1 MSSDAFTPQQLYL
14 LLPWDLPVQEQLTE
28 AEKTRLCKALHQLLQ
43 ALENTSYQQALD
55 LLDQELATLDMDD
68 IHPIEMPSTQTPLK
82 VWEVE
87 DYDRYFDIVHVQ
99 AQAPAICLVRGVL
112 LTYRMFLVLSH
123 QNRDLDPLQVK
134 QQKQGFASY
143 VYLLARV
150 FHLPLEK
157 A

>member
-1 MSSDAFTPQQLYL
+1 MSSNAFTPQQLYL
-14 LLPWDLPVQEQLTE
+14 LFPWDLPVQEQLTE
-28 AEKTRLCKALHQLLQ
+28 VEKTRLCKALNQLLQ
-43 ALENTSYQQALD
+43 VLNETSYSQALA
-55 LLDQELATLDMDD
+55 LLDQELATLDMDSV
-68 IHPIEMPSTQTPLK
+68 HPVEVPSTKTPLK

-99 AQAPAICLVRGVL
+99 AQEPAICLVRGVL

-123 QNRDLDPLQVK
+123 QNSDLAPEQMK

-150 FHLPLEK
+150 FNLHLEK
-157 A
+157 T